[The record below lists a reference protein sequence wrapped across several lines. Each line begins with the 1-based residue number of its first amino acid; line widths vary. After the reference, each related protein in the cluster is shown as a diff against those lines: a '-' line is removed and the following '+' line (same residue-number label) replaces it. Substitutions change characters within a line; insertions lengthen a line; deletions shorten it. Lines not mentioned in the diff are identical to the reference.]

1 VDEKLWPVP
10 AGAEGELVI
19 GGPGVGPGYVGR
31 PDLTAEKFVQTPF
44 DGPDGA
50 PALIYRSGD
59 LVRLDA
65 VGDIEFIGRIDTQV
79 KIRGFRV
86 ELGEIEAVIAD
97 DPPWRRRWCISSAT
111 MMAPNSSPLS
121 WWRAGGT
128 VDLDAA
134 RARARTAAQLHAAIG
149 VSVARCPA
157 HPARLGQ
164 GGSQGVAAPRHHAR

>member
-97 DPPWRRRWCISSAT
+97 DP
-111 MMAPNSSPLS
+111 
-121 WWRAGGT
+121 
-128 VDLDAA
+128 
-134 RARARTAAQLHAAIG
+134 
-149 VSVARCPA
+149 SVAQAVVHLFRDDDGA
-157 HPARLGQ
+157 EFLAAFVVAR
-164 GGSQGVAAPRHHAR
+164 GGHGRS